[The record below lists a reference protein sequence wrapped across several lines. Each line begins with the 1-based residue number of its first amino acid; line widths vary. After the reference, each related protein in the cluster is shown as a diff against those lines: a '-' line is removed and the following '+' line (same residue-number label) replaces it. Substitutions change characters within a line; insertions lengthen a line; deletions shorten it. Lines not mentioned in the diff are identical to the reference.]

1 MVTQVNAGKLNE
13 FEDGEPRVCL
23 LPGYGAIGVV
33 KVDGRFYAFSNY
45 CTHEGTSLVNGYGD
59 LIGKTMVCMMHNAS
73 YDVETGRV
81 LGGPA
86 GDPLT
91 TYAVR
96 IDGDD
101 VVVVKE

>member
-1 MVTQVNAGKLNE
+1 MATEVNAGKLSE

-33 KVDGRFYAFSNY
+33 KVGDQFFAFSNY
-45 CTHEGTSLVNGYGD
+45 CTHEGTSLAAGYGD

-73 YDVETGRV
+73 YDLETGRV

-86 GDPLT
+86 SDPLT
-91 TYAVR
+91 TYTVR

-101 VVVVKE
+101 VLVVRE